1 MLLLST
7 LNAHLSTCLAQG
19 TAFTYQGRLNDGAA
33 PANGMYDFRFRLFDA
48 ATNGNFSG
56 GVVTLPTVGVSN
68 GLFTVTLG
76 FNYPNFDGSAR
87 WLDIGVRTN
96 GSPDAY
102 TNLVPRQAITPTP
115 YAIYANTAS
124 NVVSGG
130 LTGTYGNAVTFSNVN
145 NNFSGAF
152 NGNGANVTNV
162 NAATLG
168 GLTSA
173 GFWKTNGNAGANP
186 ANGAFLGT
194 TDTNSLEFKVNNQ
207 RALRIEYATHSTYGF
222 SPNLVGGSSAN
233 MVSNGFVGAVIGGGG
248 YSSFPNRVSKHFA
261 TVVGGQ
267 GNTASGDTS
276 TTMGYGNTASGDY
289 STAIGAVSTASGYAS
304 IAMGNNAKALHE
316 GSFVWADDQGVDFA
330 STAVRQFCIRANGG
344 VQLNGDT
351 PVYFGSTLSQKL
363 FLYGTDWGF
372 GIQSG
377 VEYARVGAGGGFA
390 WYAGGVHNDNTYN
403 PGAGGIVRMKLDS
416 GGLVVNG
423 TFVSAS
429 DRNAKE
435 NFAPVQ
441 PREVLEK
448 VAALPLSGWNYKEDK
463 GTRHIGPMAQ
473 DFYAAF
479 NVGPDDKHIATVDE
493 GGVALAAI
501 QGLNLKV
508 EEKEARIR
516 EQAGE
521 ITELKARLDKLEQL
535 MNQKNGGAK

>member
-19 TAFTYQGRLNDGAA
+19 TAVTYQGRLNDSGV
-33 PANGMYDFRFRLFDA
+33 PANGTYDLRFRLFDA

-102 TNLVPRQAITPTP
+102 TNLVPRQALTPTP
-115 YAIYANTAS
+115 YAIFANTAS

-194 TDTNSLEFKVNNQ
+194 TDTNALEIKVNNQ

-222 SPNLVGGSSAN
+222 SPNLVGGSPAN
-233 MVSNGFVGAVIGGGG
+233 IVSNGFVGAVIGGGG
-248 YSSFPNRVSKHFA
+248 YASFPNRVGKHFA

-276 TTMGYGNTASGDY
+276 TAMGYGNTASGDY

-316 GSFVWADDQGVDFA
+316 GAFVWADDQGIDFA

-351 PVYFGSTLSQKL
+351 SMFFGTTTRQMLN
-363 FLYGTDWGF
+363 FYGLGF
-372 GIQSG
+372 GIG
-377 VEYARVGAGGGFA
+377 VQTGTLYSRANTRFSWFRNGSHSDTE
-390 WYAGGVHNDNTYN
+390 ND
-403 PGAGGIVRMKLDS
+403 PGS
-416 GGLVVNG
+416 GGTVLMTLLSSGLTVNG
-423 TFVSAS
+423 TFVSLS

-463 GTRHIGPMAQ
+463 GTRHLGPMAQ

-508 EEKEARIR
+508 EEKDARIQ

-521 ITELKARLDKLEQL
+521 IAELKARLDKLEQL